1 MGCRRRGLSDST
13 GLQGEEGMGRAWA
26 VGAQPWG
33 EPLPAQT
40 WGGVLCAAGL
50 MLGGGTEQSYPCW
63 VPRPWSSSQGWAFR
77 SL

>member
-50 MLGGGTEQSYPCW
+50 MLGGG
-63 VPRPWSSSQGWAFR
+63 GGH
-77 SL
+77 